1 MSLGEYTNLN
11 NLTKM
16 IMKIDM
22 IQVLADRKELQKIQQ
37 RMNTNFSISGIEV
50 KTCPDCGA
58 EHIGEDERCDICL
71 MEVEKLAYE
80 NGCADITYSG
90 NVMFIDGDFK
100 TGMGNCKYHC
110 SPTCHPG
117 QIDHDKWH
125 YGCTH
130 KAWPQN
136 KYGDFVPFVDCDGDI
151 SKCELKG
158 KKFAH
163 SYKRGK
169 SLSLRYAKEK
179 VARLEKEI
187 AEYNERCS

>member
-1 MSLGEYTNLN
+1 
-11 NLTKM
+11 M
-16 IMKIDM
+16 I
-22 IQVLADRKELQKIQQ
+22 
-37 RMNTNFSISGIEV
+37 
-50 KTCPDCGA
+50 
-58 EHIGEDERCDICL
+58 
-71 MEVEKLAYE
+71 Y
-80 NGCADITYSG
+80 
-90 NVMFIDGDFK
+90 IDGDFK
-100 TGMGNCKYHC
+100 TGIGNCKYHC

-117 QIDHDKWH
+117 QVDPDKWH

-136 KYGDFVPFVDCDGDI
+136 RHGDFVPFVDCDGEI

-158 KKFAH
+158 KKFAY

-187 AEYNERCS
+187 SEYNERCLD